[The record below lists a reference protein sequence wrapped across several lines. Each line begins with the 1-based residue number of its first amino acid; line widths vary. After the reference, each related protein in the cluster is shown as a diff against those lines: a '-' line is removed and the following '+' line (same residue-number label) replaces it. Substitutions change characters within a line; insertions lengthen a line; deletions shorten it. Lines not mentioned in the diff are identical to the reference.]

1 MGVTLVVS
9 GDAPGTVRACD
20 SIVLKQLNT
29 EIAAQRALKPAA
41 DAYFGLELR
50 VLRGKCVRTKA
61 RERGRT
67 DRQNNPWGTLQQQAQ
82 NKTLSCCCSLNCC
95 RLNRN
100 N

>member
-50 VLRGKCVRTKA
+50 VLRGTCVRTKA
-61 RERGRT
+61 RERGS
-67 DRQNNPWGTLQQQAQ
+67 DGSPESPLGNPATAGAKQDAELLLQPQLLQAE
-82 NKTLSCCCSLNCC
+82 S
-95 RLNRN
+95 
-100 N
+100 